1 MDASLALTALFV
13 GLAGGPHCLAMCGP
27 VCVALSPSGSS
38 GAWPAARYGDGVVS
52 VPRVGPLV
60 GTRLTGGAPS
70 ARSTSD
76 VRPLLLFQLGRLL
89 AYAALGGTA
98 AASMQALGWL
108 SAQTAAL
115 RPVWTAV
122 HVAAALLGATLLW
135 RARQPQWLEEG
146 ARRLWAMARDAGRA
160 GQAGGAAPFVLG
172 LVWAFL
178 PCGLLQSALLLA
190 ALSPSVGYAALLMG
204 LFAVGSGLS
213 LLLGPWLWG
222 RWARAKTDR
231 WAVRLA
237 GAALLT
243 TSLWALWVALV
254 QGSAPWC
261 LVSPP
266 TGA

>member
-1 MDASLALTALFV
+1 
-13 GLAGGPHCLAMCGP
+13 
-27 VCVALSPSGSS
+27 
-38 GAWPAARYGDGVVS
+38 
-52 VPRVGPLV
+52 
-60 GTRLTGGAPS
+60 
-70 ARSTSD
+70 
-76 VRPLLLFQLGRLL
+76 
-89 AYAALGGTA
+89 
-98 AASMQALGWL
+98 
-108 SAQTAAL
+108 
-115 RPVWTAV
+115 
-122 HVAAALLGATLLW
+122 
-135 RARQPQWLEEG
+135 
-146 ARRLWAMARDAGRA
+146 MARGAGRA